1 MKLMAWSEHFV
12 TGISTVDAQHHA
24 LVDMINNVAPSLVL
38 GDDAAKQV
46 VAPLLD
52 KLIHY
57 AAVHF
62 KHEEDLMARSQVLP
76 DYLTQ
81 HHRTHQ
87 TFVDE
92 VLQMRQQY
100 EQAGTLSGKDL
111 LQFLTSWL
119 SFHILSEDKRMATQ
133 VQAIA
138 AGDTP
143 SHAFDALASVGGAPN
158 AVYNAALIDLFSLLS
173 ERNRTL
179 VQVNQQLLTAQS
191 ELESAN
197 RSLESRVQ
205 QRTQELS
212 QANADLQAERQ
223 ALVASMEHLERTRS
237 QLLQSEKMA
246 AVGQLA
252 AGVAHE
258 INNPIGFVSSNIGSL
273 GGYVEQLLN
282 LADVY
287 RKATADLPAA
297 QRQAIDAALKQM
309 DFDYLRQDVAD
320 LLQESKD
327 GLGRVKRIVSDL
339 RDVSQADD
347 GQLLP
352 VDLNQV
358 LERAFDVVATEVKQK
373 AEVIKELATVPPVLC
388 RASQIQQVFV
398 NLLVNAAQAIP
409 QASSQT
415 NPTQGRI
422 TLRSGVTSGA
432 VWVEISDNGCGMTEE
447 VQKRIFEPFF
457 TTQPVGQG
465 TGLGLSLTWEIMQR
479 HHGQIQVSSSPGQ
492 GSTFR
497 VSLPHQPAEP
507 IA

>member
-24 LVDMINNVAPSLVL
+24 LVDMINNVAPSLVQ
-38 GDDAAKQV
+38 DADGARQV

-62 KHEEDLMARSQVLP
+62 KHEEDLMTRSQVLP
-76 DYLTQ
+76 DYLAQ

-119 SFHILSEDKRMATQ
+119 SFHILSEDKRMASQ

-143 SHAFDALASVGGAPN
+143 SHAYDAMASVGGAPN

-179 VQVNQQLLTAQS
+179 LQVNQQLLAAQS
-191 ELESAN
+191 E
-197 RSLESRVQ
+197 LESRVQ

-212 QANADLQAERQ
+212 QANADLQAERR
-223 ALVASMEHLERTRS
+223 ALVASMEHLERTRT

-273 GGYVEQLLN
+273 GGYVEQLFDLT
-282 LADVY
+282 DVY
-287 RKATADLPAA
+287 RQASADLPAA
-297 QRQAIDAALKQM
+297 QRQTIDTALKHM
-309 DFDYLRQDVAD
+309 DFDYLRQDVTD

-339 RDVSQADD
+339 RDFSQADE
-347 GQLLP
+347 GELLP
-352 VDLNQV
+352 LDLNQV
-358 LERAFDVVATEVKQK
+358 LESALNVAASDIRQK
-373 AEVIKELATVPPVLC
+373 AEVVKELVALPAVLC
-388 RASQIQQVFV
+388 RAAQIQQVFV
-398 NLLVNAAQAIP
+398 NLLVNAAQALP
-409 QASSQT
+409 QASPQAAHQT
-415 NPTQGRI
+415 MAARGRI
-422 TLRSGVTSGA
+422 TVRSGVTPGA
-432 VWVEISDNGCGMTEE
+432 VWAEISDNGCGMTQE

-457 TTQPVGQG
+457 TTHPVGQG
-465 TGLGLSLTWEIMQR
+465 TGLGLSLTWEIIQR
-479 HHGQIQVSSSPGQ
+479 HHGQIQVSSSLGQ
-492 GSTFR
+492 GTTVR
-497 VSLPHQPAEP
+497 VSLPLQSAET